1 VNLTCSLRKLLWS
14 PSSRI
19 FGHSFH
25 ACSSPLFMLVLQV
38 ILSVSPFSPLNVLG
52 FLFSSGESWNF
63 FCYFDRIQY
72 YNGSC
77 DLVFQVQIVMCFLNV
92 GCLQFIFIS
101 F

>member
-1 VNLTCSLRKLLWS
+1 MNLTCSLGKLLWS

-19 FGHSFH
+19 FGHSFY

-52 FLFSSGESWNF
+52 FFFLGENLGFF
-63 FCYFDRIQY
+63 FCYFDHMQY

-77 DLVFQVQIVMCFLNV
+77 DLVFQVQIVMCFVNV
-92 GCLQFIFIS
+92 GCLRFIFIS